1 MASVVEI
8 EGVGDAHAAKLS
20 GAGVPTTEALL
31 SEGATP
37 AGRKALADKTGISEA
52 LILKWVNHV
61 DLARINGIAGQ
72 YAELLEA
79 AGVDTVPELA
89 QRNAANL
96 AAKVA
101 EINAAR
107 NLVNRVPSE
116 SEITRWIA
124 EAATLPRHVHY

>member
-1 MASVVEI
+1 MASILEI
-8 EGVGDAHAAKLS
+8 EGVGESHGAKLS

-37 AGRKALADKTGISEA
+37 AGRKALADTTGISET
-52 LILKWVNHV
+52 LILKWVNHA

-79 AGVDTVPELA
+79 AGVDTVAELA

-96 AAKVA
+96 TAKVA
-101 EINAAR
+101 EINGAR
-107 NLVNRVPSE
+107 NLVNRLPSE

-124 EAATLPRHVHY
+124 EAGSLPRGVHY

>member
-1 MASVVEI
+1 MNVADVEGI
-8 EGVGDAHAAKLS
+8 GAVYAEKLS
-20 GAGVPTTEALL
+20 TAGVKTTDALL
-31 SEGATP
+31 SAGATP
-37 AGRKALADKTGISEA
+37 KGRADLESATGISHA
-52 LILKWVNHV
+52 LILKWVNRV
-61 DLARINGIAGQ
+61 DLYRIKGIGSE
-72 YAELLEA
+72 YSDLLEI

>member
-8 EGVGDAHAAKLS
+8 EGVGDAHAAKLA

-37 AGRKALADKTGISEA
+37 AGRKALADKTGISETR
-52 LILKWVNHV
+52 ILKWVNHV

-101 EINAAR
+101 EVNAAR

>member
-8 EGVGDAHAAKLS
+8 EGVGATHASSLS
-20 GAGVPTTEALL
+20 AAGVPTVEALL

-37 AGRKALADKTGISEA
+37 AGRKALADRTGISET
-52 LILKWVNHV
+52 LILTWVNHG

-89 QRNAANL
+89 QRNAVNL
-96 AAKVA
+96 TAKMS

-107 NLVNRVPSE
+107 NLVNRVPGE
-116 SEITRWIA
+116 SEVTRWIA
-124 EAATLPRHVHY
+124 EAATLPRHISY

>member
-8 EGVGDAHAAKLS
+8 EGVGNTHAARLTE
-20 GAGVPTTEALL
+20 AGVPTTDALL
-31 SEGATP
+31 SEGRRRPGARPSPTRAGSAT
-37 AGRKALADKTGISEA
+37 

-96 AAKVA
+96 TAKMTEV
-101 EINAAR
+101 NASR
-107 NLVNRVPSE
+107 NLVNRVPGE
-116 SEITRWIA
+116 SEVTRWIA
-124 EAATLPRHVHY
+124 EAASLPRHISY